1 MADANCTPDDMP
13 PPEKPIAQMTIAE
26 LTQFVARLEQK
37 YGQVAQDPMADG
49 AEEGP
54 IT

>member
-37 YGQVAQDPMADG
+37 YGQVAENPLAED
-49 AEEGP
+49 AEEDP
-54 IT
+54 RP

>member
-1 MADANCTPDDMP
+1 MADAHCTPDDMP

-26 LTQFVARLEQK
+26 LTQFVARLAQK
-37 YGQVAQDPMADG
+37 YGQVAEHPLAEG

-54 IT
+54 LP